1 MLSFLFLFVASFS
14 VLVNDVQTLSASPSS
29 IEMVCRGNSVAHIFQ
44 GKTGGVMVSL
54 LPTGEVSLTLSTV
67 EGGVVLPTKA
77 YTSPNMISLPVSNLA
92 SGTYVL
98 TASSGN
104 VVETF
109 TVYL

>member
-1 MLSFLFLFVASFS
+1 MLSLLFVFIASFS
-14 VLVNDVQTLSASPSS
+14 VLVNDVQALSAIPSS
-29 IEMVCRGNSVAHIFQ
+29 IEMAYRGNSVAHIFQ
-44 GKTGGVMVSL
+44 GKSGGVMVSL
-54 LPTGEVSLTLSTV
+54 LPAGEVSLTLTTV
-67 EGGVVLPTKA
+67 EGVVVLPTKA
-77 YTSPNMISLPVSNLA
+77 YTSPNVISLPVSDLD